1 MNILVI
7 ASWYKDSENPIAGS
21 FIEEQARMLQRRG
34 HTITVLH
41 AFINGTFKDT
51 LSGKKE
57 LCSEEND
64 CGIRTIRLSSNVYF
78 PKIRAL
84 SYRRLC
90 KKALQIVQDYISR
103 YGKFDIIHSHA
114 MFMAGVIANYVNK
127 KTGIPYFHTEH
138 TSGLVFNPKQYN
150 SVDWRLAKKVY
161 EQSEQSF
168 FVSEFAKNK
177 ILATCGFRAQNVSVL
192 HNVVNPMFF
201 EAEECEKFR
210 SFTFLTIGNFI
221 PLKNFDKVI
230 AAWAVYVVKH
240 SDDKLIIVG
249 DGPLKNNLR
258 NAVKR
263 LRLTDSVE
271 IRPRQSRIETV
282 HLMRQSHVVVSAS
295 SIETFGMTLAE
306 ALASGIPVITTDS
319 GGVRDIVTPEVGIMI
334 DDFSATAITDAM
346 LAIRKTYAKYEP
358 LALQEYAEN
367 NFSEDVIYKQL
378 IGMYNCRKKRS

>member
-230 AAWAVYVVKH
+230 AAWAEYVVKH

-249 DGPLKNNLR
+249 DGPLKNDLG

-271 IRPRQSRIETV
+271 IRPRQSRIETA
-282 HLMRQSHVVVSAS
+282 HLMKQSHVVVSAS

-306 ALASGIPVITTDS
+306 SLASGIPVITTDS
-319 GGVRDIVTPEVGIMI
+319 GGVRDIVTPSTGILVNKVSSI
-334 DDFSATAITDAM
+334 DIANAM
-346 LAIRKTYAKYEP
+346 CAIRENYASFDSG
-358 LALQEYAEN
+358 ALRKYAESK
-367 NFSEDVIYKQL
+367 FSEDVIYKQL
-378 IGMYNCRKKRS
+378 TKCYL

>member
-7 ASWYKDSENPIAGS
+7 ASWYKDFENPIAGS

-103 YGKFDIIHSHA
+103 YGNFDIIHSHA
-114 MFMAGVIANYVNK
+114 MFMAGVVANYVSR

-138 TSGLVFNPKQYN
+138 TSGFVFRPEQYN
-150 SVDWRLAKKVY
+150 SADWRLARKVY
-161 EQSEQSF
+161 KQSKQSF
-168 FVSEFAKNK
+168 FVSEFAKQK
-177 ILATCGFRAQNVSVL
+177 IMAACILQTSNISVL
-192 HNVVNPMFF
+192 HNVVNPLFF
-201 EAEECEKFR
+201 ETGDCEKFR
-210 SFTFLTIGNFI
+210 NFTFLTIGNFI

-230 AAWAVYVVKH
+230 AAWAEYEVNH

-249 DGPLKNNLR
+249 DGPLKNDLEK
-258 NAVKR
+258 AIEQY
-263 LRLTDSVE
+263 RLTGSVE
-271 IRPRQSRIETV
+271 IRPRQSRIETAR
-282 HLMRQSHVVVSAS
+282 LMRQTHVVVSAS
-295 SIETFGMTLAE
+295 SIETFGMTMAE
-306 ALASGIPVITTDS
+306 SLASGIPVIATDS
-319 GGVRDIVTPEVGIMI
+319 GGVRDIVASTTGILVNKV
-334 DDFSATAITDAM
+334 SSTDIANAM
-346 LAIRKTYAKYEP
+346 CAIRENYASFDSG
-358 LALQEYAEN
+358 ALRKYAESK
-367 NFSEDVIYKQL
+367 FSEDVIYNQL
-378 IGMYNCRKKRS
+378 ISHYSL

>member
-90 KKALQIVQDYISR
+90 KKALKVVQNSISR
-103 YGKFDIIHSHA
+103 YGNIDVIHSHA
-114 MFMAGVIANYVNK
+114 MFMAGVVANYVSG

-138 TSGLVFNPKQYN
+138 TSGFVFLPEQYN
-150 SVDWRLAKKVY
+150 SPDWRLARKVY
-161 EQSEQSF
+161 EQSARSF
-168 FVSEFAKNK
+168 FVSEFAKDK
-177 ILATCGFRAQNVSVL
+177 ILAVCGFKTQNVSVL
-192 HNVVNPMFF
+192 HNVVNPVFF
-201 EAEECEKFR
+201 EVGECEKFR

-221 PLKNFDKVI
+221 PRKNFDKII
-230 AAWAVYVVKH
+230 ASWVEYIRSH
-240 SDDKLIIVG
+240 TDDKLIIVG
-249 DGPLKNNLR
+249 DGPLKKELE
-258 NAVKR
+258 NAVKQ

-271 IRPRQSRIETV
+271 IRPRQSRIETAR
-282 HLMRQSHVVVSAS
+282 LMRQTHVVVSAS

-306 ALASGIPVITTDS
+306 ALACGIPVIATDS
-319 GGVRDIVTPEVGIMI
+319 GGVRDIVTSTTGILI
-334 DDFSATAITDAM
+334 DDVSVADIANAM
-346 LAIRKTYAKYEP
+346 CAIRENYASFDSGALRKYAKSK
-358 LALQEYAEN
+358 
-367 NFSEDVIYKQL
+367 FSEDVIYKQL
-378 IGMYNCRKKRS
+378 TKCYL

>member
-41 AFINGTFKDT
+41 AFVNGTFKDT

-90 KKALQIVQDYISR
+90 KKALQIVQDCISR

-114 MFMAGVIANYVNK
+114 MFMAGVIANYVSR

-138 TSGLVFNPKQYN
+138 ASGFVFRPEQYN
-150 SVDWRLAKKVY
+150 SADWRLARKVY
-161 EQSEQSF
+161 KQSKQSF
-168 FVSEFAKNK
+168 FVSEFAKDK

-230 AAWAVYVVKH
+230 TAWAEYVVKH

-249 DGPLKNNLR
+249 DGPLKNNLK

-319 GGVRDIVTPEVGIMI
+319 GGVRDIVTPKVGIMI

>member
-90 KKALQIVQDYISR
+90 KKALQIVQDCISR